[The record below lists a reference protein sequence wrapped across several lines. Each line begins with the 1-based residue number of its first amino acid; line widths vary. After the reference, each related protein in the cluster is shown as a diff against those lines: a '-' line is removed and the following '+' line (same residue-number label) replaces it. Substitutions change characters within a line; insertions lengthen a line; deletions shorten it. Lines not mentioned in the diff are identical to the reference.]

1 MKISQIKILILL
13 ITFLA
18 GVFQAPLVI
27 ASEIITGKACYRFSD
42 QESLAVARD
51 IALSLAKRDA
61 LESYAVFVNATATVK
76 NYKLKNSIITSVSAS
91 VLNNM
96 KIIEKKEN
104 LEKRE
109 VCRAIRAE
117 VEKIEIMK
125 EITSRIRLSQR
136 KYNFNT
142 DTGLYE
148 DHKLKVVKI
157 SKNKGKI
164 QLRAICKISGIA
176 LLRVTYF
183 DNDGLPSCSDNLNK
197 WCLGKNDVKKFIFN
211 PRGGWTCDEEVV
223 DYTLTWDTGRR

>member
-1 MKISQIKILILL
+1 MINKSVVLIAILIGIFQGSLL
-13 ITFLA
+13 V
-18 GVFQAPLVI
+18 GG
-27 ASEIITGKACYRFSD
+27 EIIVGKACYRFSD
-42 QESLAVARD
+42 QESIAVARD

-117 VEKIEIMK
+117 VEKIEVMK
-125 EITSRIRLSQR
+125 EIKSRIRLSQR

-148 DHKLKVVKI
+148 DHKLKVIKI
-157 SKNKGKI
+157 SKNKERI
-164 QLRAICKISGIA
+164 ELRAICKKRGIA
-176 LLRVTYF
+176 ALRVTYF
-183 DNDGLPSCSDNLNK
+183 DNDGLPSCSDNLNE
-197 WCLGKNDVKKFIFN
+197 WCVGINDVKKFIFN
-211 PRGGWTCDEEVV
+211 PKGGWTCKEEVV

>member
-1 MKISQIKILILL
+1 MP
-13 ITFLA
+13 
-18 GVFQAPLVI
+18 GG
-27 ASEIITGKACYRFSD
+27 EIITGKACYRFSD

-104 LEKRE
+104 FEKRE

-117 VEKIEIMK
+117 VEKIEVMK
-125 EITSRIRLSQR
+125 EIKSRIRLSQR

-148 DHKLKVVKI
+148 DHKLKVVLLYYNALPCVSI
-157 SKNKGKI
+157 VNDSIPLSHPFLLVREN
-164 QLRAICKISGIA
+164 
-176 LLRVTYF
+176 LLR
-183 DNDGLPSCSDNLNK
+183 K
-197 WCLGKNDVKKFIFN
+197 
-211 PRGGWTCDEEVV
+211 
-223 DYTLTWDTGRR
+223 